1 MGIVVDHNLWVW
13 RRLFV
18 RYVLCVENVVSGV
31 VGGVLIVMIVVGEH
45 ITVK

>member
-31 VGGVLIVMIVVGEH
+31 VGGGCFDCDDCGG
-45 ITVK
+45 